1 MIVNSKILSNY
12 EFIIE
17 ELGSMTL
24 KSTIA
29 TSTAKLA
36 KMGLNAT
43 KRSGS
48 SLPGKLAQRID
59 PEIISH
65 LTDDKQVILVTGTN
79 GKTTTTALLS
89 EMLRTEFDVVTNDS
103 GANMEQGLI
112 TSLILKG
119 QDKDIAVLETDEVYV
134 RKLSPQL
141 TIDYLVITNVF
152 DDQVD
157 RLGSKEQTL
166 QTILAG
172 VKHQPQAKL
181 VLNGDLELM
190 HEIDIENH
198 QLFFGKDFANANYKL
213 HDVSIGLNQSQ
224 LKINDTAL
232 TAPFSGMYNMYN
244 VAAAY
249 AVAKELGI
257 SDEHIAQ
264 ALRNFKRIEGRQ
276 EVIHIAGKDVVFNLV
291 KNTAGFNATLDVIKL
306 DSRQKACVLAF
317 NNKPADGEDMSWLD
331 EADFEQLANMSVT
344 RTYYGGMYQK
354 PLGERARRAGFDELI
369 EFNSP
374 EELLGYIKCEEND
387 VVHIV
392 ANYTALYD
400 IRNEFVKLGVIDE

>member
-1 MIVNSKILSNY
+1 
-12 EFIIE
+12 
-17 ELGSMTL
+17 
-24 KSTIA
+24 
-29 TSTAKLA
+29 
-36 KMGLNAT
+36 
-43 KRSGS
+43 
-48 SLPGKLAQRID
+48 
-59 PEIISH
+59 
-65 LTDDKQVILVTGTN
+65 
-79 GKTTTTALLS
+79 
-89 EMLRTEFDVVTNDS
+89 
-103 GANMEQGLI
+103 
-112 TSLILKG
+112 
-119 QDKDIAVLETDEVYV
+119 
-134 RKLSPQL
+134 
-141 TIDYLVITNVF
+141 
-152 DDQVD
+152 
-157 RLGSKEQTL
+157 
-166 QTILAG
+166 
-172 VKHQPQAKL
+172 
-181 VLNGDLELM
+181 
-190 HEIDIENH
+190 
-198 QLFFGKDFANANYKL
+198 
-213 HDVSIGLNQSQ
+213 
-224 LKINDTAL
+224 
-232 TAPFSGMYNMYN
+232 MYN

-291 KNTAGFNATLDVIKL
+291 KNTAGFNATLDVIEL

-331 EADFEQLANMSVT
+331 EADFEHLASMSVT

-374 EELLGYIKCEEND
+374 EELLGYIECEEND